1 MLEDPFKGKRYGDIQ
16 TYTVTAEDRIRMVKT
31 FDRKQCEAALIVP
44 NLQKTVERA
53 VRARFRQIHQ
63 EESQA

>member
-1 MLEDPFKGKRYGDIQ
+1 MLENPFKGKRYGDIQ

-31 FDRKQCEAALIVP
+31 FNRKQCEAALLVQ

-53 VRARFRQIHQ
+53 VRARLRQLA
-63 EESQA
+63 EEERKA